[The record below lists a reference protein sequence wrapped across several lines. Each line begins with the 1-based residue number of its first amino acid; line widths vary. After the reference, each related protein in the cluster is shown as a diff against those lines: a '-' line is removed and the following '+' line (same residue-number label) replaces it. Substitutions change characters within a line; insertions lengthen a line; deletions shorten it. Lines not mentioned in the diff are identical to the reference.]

1 MKNISNSTNCL
12 ALTVKKDYRLTV
24 IKHVTTKSLYMFIKT
39 IFTVLIL
46 NIVNLF
52 V

>member
-12 ALTVKKDYRLTV
+12 ALTVRKEYRLTV
-24 IKHVTTKSLYMFIKT
+24 IKNATTKSLMLISKVAFSVV
-39 IFTVLIL
+39 VLNL
-46 NIVNLF
+46 VNLF